1 MKIILNLDLFKAS
14 GIDKIIAKFIKD
26 GATVLA
32 LPISQIF
39 NLSIKLSSF
48 PDDCKISKLKPLF
61 KKGSKIDPKNYRP
74 ISLLPIISKILEKLV
89 HDQTQNYL
97 AENEILHK
105 Y

>member
-14 GIDKIIAKFIKD
+14 GIDKISTKFIKD

-48 PDDCKISKLKPLF
+48 PDDCKISKLEPLF
-61 KKGSKIDPKNYRP
+61 KKGQK
-74 ISLLPIISKILEKLV
+74 
-89 HDQTQNYL
+89 
-97 AENEILHK
+97 
-105 Y
+105 